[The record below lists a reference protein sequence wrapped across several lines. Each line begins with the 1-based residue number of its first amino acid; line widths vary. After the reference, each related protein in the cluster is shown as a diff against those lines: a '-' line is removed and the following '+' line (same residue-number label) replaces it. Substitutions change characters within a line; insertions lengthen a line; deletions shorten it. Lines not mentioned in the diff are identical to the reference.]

1 MSNSFDS
8 NKNRIRGD
16 KPSSGRNNLCSD
28 RTLDGDKKLN
38 ILKIISVY
46 ILLTYPIAS
55 TLAVPYQGIQ
65 LSLHYLL

>member
-1 MSNSFDS
+1 MSNISDS
-8 NKNRIRGD
+8 NKNRIRGN
-16 KPSSGRNNLCSD
+16 KPSSGMNNLCSA

-38 ILKIISVY
+38 VLKIVSVD